1 MTEEI
6 LTIDTGST
14 VKPTQVTKEVVPFP
28 LYDENYRMLESEM
41 PPYKGQLPN
50 FEMTNIV
57 QRLKMTMKKYGGIG
71 LSANQCGVYERVF
84 IIGTE
89 EFQLVC
95 INPEVVDVS
104 DEIEKDNEGCLS
116 FPGLYL
122 KIPRPK
128 SIRAKF
134 INEQGEQQEMWLDG
148 LTARC
153 YLHELDHMN
162 GVKFTDKVG
171 PVSLSQGRRKQEKL
185 LKKHVR
191 KLNNDI

>member
-6 LTIDTGST
+6 LTIDTGAS
-14 VKPTQVTKEVVPFP
+14 VKPAQVEKEIAPFP
-28 LYDENYRMLESEM
+28 LYDENYRMLESEI
-41 PPYKGQLPN
+41 PLYKGQLPN
-50 FEMTNIV
+50 FQMNNIV
-57 QRLKMTMKKYGGIG
+57 QRLKMTMKKYSGIG

-84 IIGTE
+84 VIGTE

-95 INPEVVDVS
+95 INPEVVNVS

-116 FPGLYL
+116 YPGLFL
-122 KIPRPK
+122 KIPRPR
-128 SIRAKF
+128 SIKAKF
-134 INEQGEQQEMWLDG
+134 LNENGEQQEMWLDG

-162 GVKFTDKVG
+162 GVKFTNKVG
-171 PVSLSQGRRKQEKL
+171 PVSLSQGRRKQEKI

-191 KLNNDI
+191 KIKNGI